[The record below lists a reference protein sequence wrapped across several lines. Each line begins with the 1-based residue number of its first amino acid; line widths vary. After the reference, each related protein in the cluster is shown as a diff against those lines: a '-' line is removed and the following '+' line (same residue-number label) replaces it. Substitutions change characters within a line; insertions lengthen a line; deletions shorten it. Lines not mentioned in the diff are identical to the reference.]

1 MITFESKE
9 HVMIALSLQ
18 QRVCVNRRDPTEGD
32 SDILRIVN
40 LTASVC
46 MESFEDMEVN
56 IRGVI
61 PTHRNAKLFSQF

>member
-46 MESFEDMEVN
+46 ME
-56 IRGVI
+56 
-61 PTHRNAKLFSQF
+61 